1 MKVSVNDRKKT
12 CKEHMKK
19 LMNVDYDA
27 SKVEGAVRRT
37 EVEKVLCAMN
47 QMKIKKTNGPSG
59 VALELFKP
67 GGEKCLKSLT
77 NIVNDILFEDKLP
90 EDWVLSSLVSIL
102 KGKGIHLI
110 QILIGE

>member
-1 MKVSVNDRKKT
+1 
-12 CKEHMKK
+12 MKK

-27 SKVEGAVRRT
+27 NKVEGAVRRT

-47 QMKIKKTNGPSG
+47 QIKIEKTNGPSG

-77 NIVNDILFEDKLP
+77 NIVNDILFEDKLR
-90 EDWVLSSLVSIL
+90 EEWVLSLLVSIL